1 MSPYTMRVP
10 RKCNAKCYQNRL
22 VPVPNKNI
30 VSVFQENLPHFCKE
44 FVNYHMLVHITEEEK
59 FPVLE

>member
-1 MSPYTMRVP
+1 MSPYSM
-10 RKCNAKCYQNRL
+10 
-22 VPVPNKNI
+22 PVLNKNI

-44 FVNYHMLVHITEEEK
+44 FVNYHMLVHTTEEEN